1 MKLHTISPYQT
12 TAEAFFT
19 QLAQWHTD
27 MVVDVRLHNTTQL
40 DGFSKAPDIGFFC
53 RRLLNANYAHDTDFS
68 PDADTLGAYLHHKTD
83 WDTFSADFKEQMEER
98 HAIPLFL
105 ERYGEY
111 DSVALIG
118 TATKTRRS
126 HVEVLE
132 ELITAAQKPSAS
144 QTATA
149 LGATAAT
156 TRD

>member
-19 QLAQWHTD
+19 QLLEWHTD

-40 DGFSKAPDIGFFC
+40 DGFSKSPDIDFFC

-68 PDADTLGAYLHHKTD
+68 PAADTLDQYLHHKID
-83 WDTFSADFKEQMEER
+83 WDTFSADFKEQMEE
-98 HAIPLFL
+98 HKAVPLFI

-111 DSVALIG
+111 DSVAVIG
-118 TATKTRRS
+118 TTTKTRRS

-132 ELITAAQKPSAS
+132 ALVND
-144 QTATA
+144 A
-149 LGATAAT
+149 LGSQG
-156 TRD
+156 R